1 MTGDPSSEI
10 LGLRSEI
17 RSVKSEI
24 SDLRH
29 QASGV
34 SGLSDRLRRIEETVP
49 PALDDLA
56 RKQKA
61 MQDSLNSLREMYER
75 DRIVT
80 TAYHELEVAER
91 QWQAKFGL
99 YEEARN
105 MAASIINVVA
115 SGHINRS
122 VILDVTERL
131 AIQTPRYWVAQ
142 ATLAVAAWL
151 DDNPRQHREALGYA
165 LALDYE
171 KTSLFMALLLRDQ
184 DRGEV
189 LQEWLAAY
197 LSRLTPVNLP
207 RHFQVVIDAATGNA
221 LGGGA
226 APRLVKQMNEWYAE
240 ERARQDIS
248 DAAVSEWKR
257 RLLSLGARYGEHP
270 DFSLLAA
277 NEKAWKVL
285 SPRHEAS
292 QAIEQA
298 SRYFRQ
304 RFETGASVSKDVRA
318 DLAVLLSKLART
330 EDPEEEQLLSTVREN
345 RAITLAK
352 GDLNAA
358 RAMVVADEET
368 RKTTL
373 NIVGMV
379 SQTAFPAPDDGQPPP
394 PTVTELLAIM
404 LSKNLIVTAADELR
418 GDLPS
423 VGTVEIT
430 VGERQWKCRFA
441 CDSQARTTR
450 PALRAQAEEQAGKI
464 CAQIQKDADRRQ
476 GTLRRLRKWAC
487 PGGLAA
493 AVGLGGAT
501 FIPAAPPELMIPAV
515 IVAVPSILG
524 MNRLPKAARRA
535 KDQTEAEKR
544 AVTRQI
550 NKAANQL
557 ADLWDADRRSTR
569 THFPDLRGYLSGL
582 TGDSVSAAIRPLE
595 AIPLPRTREFPPWTP
610 RPPRRHPAIEAEDD
624 LPPSLDG

>member
-1 MTGDPSSEI
+1 MTGDPSAEI
-10 LGLRSEI
+10 SGLRSEI
-17 RSVKSEI
+17 SSVRSEI
-24 SDLRH
+24 SNLRH
-29 QASGV
+29 QASRV
-34 SGLSDRLRRIEETVP
+34 SELSDRLRQIEQTVP
-49 PALDDLA
+49 PALNDLK
-56 RKQKA
+56 RQQKA
-61 MQDSLNSLREMYER
+61 TQASLDSLREMYER

-80 TAYHELEVAER
+80 TAYHEHDIAER
-91 QWQAKFGL
+91 QWKAKFGR
-99 YEEARN
+99 YDEARN
-105 MAASIINVVA
+105 MAASIIDVVA
-115 SGHINRS
+115 SGHIDRS

-151 DDNPRQHREALGYA
+151 NDNPQQHGEALGYA

-184 DRGEV
+184 DRDEF

-207 RHFQVVIDAATGNA
+207 GHFQVVIDAATGNA
-221 LGGGA
+221 FGGGA
-226 APRLVKQMNEWYAE
+226 APRLVRQMDEWYAE
-240 ERARQDIS
+240 ERGRQDIS

-277 NEKAWKVL
+277 HENAWKVL

-304 RFETGASVSKDVRA
+304 RFETGASVSQDVRA
-318 DLAVLLSKLART
+318 DLADLLGKLART
-330 EDPEEEQLLSTVREN
+330 EDPEEEQLLSAMREH

-352 GDLNAA
+352 GDLSAA
-358 RAMVVADEET
+358 RAMIVADEEI
-368 RKTTL
+368 RKATL

-379 SQTAFPAPDDGQPPP
+379 SQAAFPAPDDGQPPA

-404 LSKNLIVTAADELR
+404 LSKTLIADAAAELR
-418 GDLPS
+418 DDLPS

-430 VGERQWKCRFA
+430 VGEQSWECRFA
-441 CDSQARTTR
+441 CDDQARTTR
-450 PALRAQAEEQAGKI
+450 PALRAQAEEQTGKI

-476 GTLRRLRKWAC
+476 GTLRWLRKWAC

-501 FIPAAPPELMIPAV
+501 FIPAAPPELMIPAFL
-515 IVAVPSILG
+515 VAVPSILG
-524 MNRLPKAARRA
+524 INRLPKMARRA
-535 KDQTEAEKR
+535 TDQTEVEKR
-544 AVTRQI
+544 AVTSQI
-550 NKAANQL
+550 NQAAGQL
-557 ADLWDADRRSTR
+557 ADLWDADRRST
-569 THFPDLRGYLSGL
+569 TVHLPELRGYLAGL
-582 TGDSVSAAIRPLE
+582 TVDSVSAAIRPLE

-610 RPPRRHPAIEAEDD
+610 HPTRRPPAIEAGDD
-624 LPPSLDG
+624 LPALDG

>member
-1 MTGDPSSEI
+1 MTSDPSSEI
-10 LGLRSEI
+10 SGLRSEI
-17 RSVKSEI
+17 RSVKSE
-24 SDLRH
+24 
-29 QASGV
+29 V
-34 SGLSDRLRRIEETVP
+34 SGEVSELSDRLRRIEQTVP
-49 PALDDLA
+49 SALDDLA

-61 MQDSLNSLREMYER
+61 TQDSLNSLREMYER

-80 TAYHELEVAER
+80 TAYNELAVAER
-91 QWQAKFGL
+91 QWQVKFGR

-115 SGHINRS
+115 SRHINRS

-151 DDNPRQHREALGYA
+151 DDNPQQHREALDYA

-184 DRGEV
+184 DRDEE

-226 APRLVKQMNEWYAE
+226 APGLVNQMGEWYDE

-248 DAAVSEWKR
+248 DAAVSDWKR

-270 DFSLLAA
+270 DFSVLAG

-292 QAIEQA
+292 RAIEQA
-298 SRYFRQ
+298 ARYFRE
-304 RFETGASVSKDVRA
+304 RFETGAYVSDDVRA
-318 DLAVLLSKLART
+318 DLADLLSKLART
-330 EDPEEEQLLSTVREN
+330 EDLEEEELLGVMREN
-345 RAITLAK
+345 RAITQAK
-352 GDLNAA
+352 GDLDAA
-358 RAMVVADEET
+358 RAMVAADEQG
-368 RKTTL
+368 RKAML

-379 SQTAFPAPDDGQPPP
+379 SQSAFPAPDGGQPPA

-404 LSKNLIVTAADELR
+404 LSKSFIVAAADELR
-418 GDLPS
+418 GGLPA
-423 VGTVEIT
+423 VGTIEIT
-430 VGERQWKCRFA
+430 VGERPWECQFA
-441 CDSQARTTR
+441 CDDEARTTR
-450 PALRAQAEEQAGKI
+450 QALSDQAEEQSRKV

-476 GTLRRLRKWAC
+476 GRLRWLRKWGC

-501 FIPAAPPELMIPAV
+501 FIPAAPPELMIPAF
-515 IVAVPSILG
+515 IVAVPSIVGLS
-524 MNRLPKAARRA
+524 RLPKAVRRA
-535 KDQTEAEKR
+535 TDQTEQEKR
-544 AVTRQI
+544 IVTGQI
-550 NKAANQL
+550 KEAAGQL
-557 ADLWDADRRSTR
+557 ADLWDADRRSAGV
-569 THFPDLRGYLSGL
+569 HLPDLRGYLLGL
-582 TGDSVSAAIRPLE
+582 SRDSLIAAIRPL
-595 AIPLPRTREFPPWTP
+595 ATIPLPRTREFPHWTP
-610 RPPRRHPAIEAEDD
+610 RPPQLHPAIEAKDD
-624 LPPSLDG
+624 LLSLDD